1 MSFFNNLG
9 GLWKKGAKK
18 PVSIKPEKIEKPVK
32 KVSPKVDAEFLLQAK
47 TQGQEI
53 LLEAKEKAF
62 AIKKESDRQL
72 EETRQKI
79 QQHQQQFQQKSA
91 EIDRKVGILEEKSR
105 NINQR
110 TRELDK
116 RAEKINS
123 IKKQQLSRLEKI
135 SQLTK
140 DKAKELLLSAWEK
153 RLELEIGRN
162 IREKEEEA
170 KQTADEKAR
179 EILIEAM
186 QKGAVDYVP
195 EYTVSVVKL
204 ADEDIK
210 GRIIGKEGRNI
221 RTFEKI
227 TGVDTE
233 LDEEGI
239 IRLSSFNSVRRE
251 IAKVSLEKLISDG
264 RIQPSRIEEIV
275 KKTKS
280 DIQRLINKAG
290 EDLCHQLKVYNLPRD
305 VIEKLGEFKYRFSY
319 GQSMITHTLEETKI
333 GVSLAYEIGANVN
346 ITRLGCL
353 LHDIGK
359 VIADEE
365 GSHVQ
370 LGVDFLKKYNMPQPI
385 IDCVA
390 QHHGDEDFTSVESVL
405 VYIADAISGSRPGA
419 RYKDYDGY
427 VSRLKKLESIASS
440 FKGVKD
446 AYAIQAGREVRVIV
460 DPEKKNDLQ
469 SAKLAVDIK
478 NKIKKEKVPVPGQIK
493 VTVIRETRKTETI

>member
-1 MSFFNNLG
+1 MSFFSNLG

-18 PVSIKPEKIEKPVK
+18 PVSAKPIKIAKPVK
-32 KVSPKVDAEFLLQAK
+32 KISPEVDAEFLLRVK

-53 LLEAKEKAF
+53 ILEAKEKAF

-72 EETRQKI
+72 EETKQKI
-79 QQHQQQFQQKSA
+79 QQHQQQSQQKSA

-105 NINQR
+105 NIDQR
-110 TRELDK
+110 TKQLDQ
-116 RAEKINS
+116 RTENINS

-186 QKGAVDYVP
+186 QKGATDYVP

-239 IRLSSFNSVRRE
+239 IRLSSFDSILCLNYILNFIE
-251 IAKVSLEKLISDG
+251 LI
-264 RIQPSRIEEIV
+264 
-275 KKTKS
+275 
-280 DIQRLINKAG
+280 
-290 EDLCHQLKVYNLPRD
+290 
-305 VIEKLGEFKYRFSY
+305 
-319 GQSMITHTLEETKI
+319 MI
-333 GVSLAYEIGANVN
+333 
-346 ITRLGCL
+346 
-353 LHDIGK
+353 
-359 VIADEE
+359 
-365 GSHVQ
+365 
-370 LGVDFLKKYNMPQPI
+370 F
-385 IDCVA
+385 
-390 QHHGDEDFTSVESVL
+390 
-405 VYIADAISGSRPGA
+405 
-419 RYKDYDGY
+419 
-427 VSRLKKLESIASS
+427 
-440 FKGVKD
+440 
-446 AYAIQAGREVRVIV
+446 
-460 DPEKKNDLQ
+460 
-469 SAKLAVDIK
+469 
-478 NKIKKEKVPVPGQIK
+478 
-493 VTVIRETRKTETI
+493 

>member
-1 MSFFNNLG
+1 MSFFTNLG
-9 GLWKKGAKK
+9 GLWRKGGQK
-18 PVSIKPEKIEKPVK
+18 PVSVKPKKTEKPVI
-32 KVSPKVDAEFLLQAK
+32 KVSPKIDNQSLLLAK
-47 TQGQEI
+47 AKSQEI
-53 LLEAKEKAF
+53 VLEAKEKAF

-72 EETRQKI
+72 EETKQKI
-79 QQHQQQFQQKSA
+79 EQHQQQFQQKSA

-105 NINQR
+105 NITQR
-110 TRELDK
+110 TNQLDK
-116 RAEKINS
+116 RAENINS

-140 DKAKELLLSAWEK
+140 DQAKKLLLSAWEK

-162 IREKEEEA
+162 IIEKEEEA
-170 KQTADEKAR
+170 KLTADEKAR
-179 EILIEAM
+179 EILVEAM

-239 IRLSSFNSVRRE
+239 IRLSSFDSIRRE
-251 IAKVSLEKLISDG
+251 IARVSLEKLISDG

-275 KKTKS
+275 KKTKD
-280 DIQRLINKAG
+280 DIQQLINKAG
-290 EDLCHQLKVYNLPRD
+290 EDLCHRLKVYNLPRD

-319 GQSMITHTLEETKI
+319 GQSMISHTLEETKI
-333 GVSLAYEIGANVN
+333 GTSLAYETGANANVV
-346 ITRLGCL
+346 RLGCL

-359 VIADEE
+359 VIVNEE

-370 LGVDFLKKYNMPQPI
+370 LGVDFLKKYNIPKPI
-385 IDCVA
+385 LDCVA

-419 RYKDYDGY
+419 RYEDYEGY
-427 VSRLKKLESIASS
+427 VSRLKKLESIANS
-440 FKGVKD
+440 FSGVKA

-460 DPEKKNDLQ
+460 NPEKKNDLQ
-469 SAKLAVDIK
+469 SAKLALDIK
-478 NKIKKEKVPVPGQIK
+478 NKIKKEKVAVPRQIK
-493 VTVIRETRKTETI
+493 VTVIRETRKTETV